1 MKRSRGWMTL
11 LIFSASLCDMPI
23 AVAQVPPHEPGTIC
37 FTKKFWCWANPTR
50 PAQGPVHVSLAVWI
64 GSGRSRL
71 TPDGAYS

>member
-37 FTKKFWCWANPTR
+37 FTKKFWCWANPPGR
-50 PAQGPVHVSLAVWI
+50 PKARCTCPSPY
-64 GSGRSRL
+64 GSVPGVL
-71 TPDGAYS
+71 G